1 MKIKFPNQK
10 IEFKNQNQI
19 SDFENEFWISV
30 LWAEIKYIHKHFSY
44 TYPYSCTFTYTFTQT
59 QTLPH
64 TYPHTITKTINK

>member
-30 LWAEIKYIHKHFSY
+30 LWDGINYIHKHFSY
-44 TYPYSCTFTYTFTQT
+44 TYPYSCTTTFAFTQT
-59 QTLPH
+59 LSH
-64 TYPHTITKTINK
+64 TYTHTITKTINK